1 MRTVERGFLN
11 LDYRDGLETADPAP
25 GKWVKARVDLLP
37 QDFTFPKGH
46 RIGLIVQSS
55 NTVWAV
61 PGSPGVANILTGP
74 LPDVSPVGSRLALP
88 LAAP

>member
-1 MRTVERGFLN
+1 M
-11 LDYRDGLETADPAP
+11 
-25 GKWVKARVDLLP
+25 
-37 QDFTFPKGH
+37 
-46 RIGLIVQSS
+46 QSS